1 MDCLCCQKYK
11 DAENI
16 NRILTEEREESEI
29 NFRRMETALA
39 YKRNLQTGVKLLLS
53 VDSLITIN
61 NIILNA
67 NNSELRKHDVKPA
80 GCDRKYMSFYYIL
93 PTLTGLIDTFNAGKV
108 RPKTFVETFL
118 KIHLFADGNGRT
130 CKVLFI

>member
-1 MDCLCCQKYK
+1 MDCICCQKYK

-16 NRILTEEREESEI
+16 NRILTEEREQSEI
-29 NFRRMETALA
+29 NFWRMETVPA
-39 YKRNLQTGVKLLLS
+39 YKRKLQTGVKLLLS

-67 NNSELRKHDVKPA
+67 NNLELRKHDIKPA

-93 PTLTGLIDTFNAGKV
+93 PALTSL
-108 RPKTFVETFL
+108 
-118 KIHLFADGNGRT
+118 
-130 CKVLFI
+130 